1 MFSIIGLLF
10 RCRTD
15 ATLAVAGLLV
25 VAASGCNRALYRQ
38 RADCEVYGLVECA
51 NRQTRTPL
59 EKYTIRP
66 DVESRFFDADCPDLP
81 PMPPDDP
88 VSHRLMH
95 CVDGKRGWR
104 GWACYGKTP
113 FVENPAWQQNLP
125 LDESGALPLD
135 RGRAVELALI
145 NSRDYQSELENL
157 YLSALAVTYQRFRLD
172 AQFFG
177 GNSTFFTSD
186 GPARAGSVG
195 SLLQTDTDLV
205 MQKLFATGGELMV
218 GMANS
223 LVWQFAGPDE
233 YTASTLLDFSLV
245 QPLLRAGGREVVLE
259 ALTDSE
265 RALLANIRQMERY
278 RRGFYAEIV
287 TGRSPGAGPAPGG
300 LALAALSGGGGGA
313 GSGILSLLEEQ
324 VRIRNQ
330 RANVAGLHDSLEELE
345 AAYEAGR
352 IDRFQ
357 VDLARQALY
366 NSQSRL
372 LGIRTS
378 YQDRLDSYKLTL
390 GLPPELEIR
399 IEDPLLARFELID
412 PRLSDAQSDVAD
424 LLDELRD
431 PDRIAQPAEYL
442 PEISAARRR
451 VGAILEMVRR
461 DVQLL
466 EEVLPERREN
476 LAELARRDEVRR
488 GEVDRSAVDLAA
500 LERRAEAIARE
511 FLRLDEEL
519 QASLAALEALQ
530 QQAVAPLPGQVT
542 PLVLSVSRML
552 MGLALVQAEARLD
565 TITLVPIELD
575 SQTALMIARQNRRD
589 WRNAR
594 AALVDSWR
602 QIEVA
607 ANDLQSGLDVTFSGD
622 LSTLDDKP
630 FRFRGTTGR
639 LRVGLEFDAPLTR
652 LAERNV
658 YRETLINY
666 QRSRRA
672 YYAFEDRVSQGL
684 RTTLRAI
691 HRNQLDFELQR
702 AAVHVA
708 ISQVDLTQLRLQRPP
723 KPGEESKFGATTA
736 RDLVTALSGLLNAQ
750 NEFLGQW
757 VDYERQRLNLD
768 FDLGTM
774 ILDAEG
780 MWIDPGPIREA
791 DLSAGAEQDEFE
803 EIPLPDALSMPEPL
817 EVPQ

>member
-10 RCRTD
+10 RCRAC
-15 ATLAVAGLLV
+15 ATLPALGLLL
-25 VAASGCNRALYRQ
+25 VAASGCNRAFYRH

-51 NRQTRTPL
+51 NRRTRTPL
-59 EKYTIRP
+59 EHYTIRP
-66 DVESRFFDADCPDLP
+66 NVESRFFDPDCPDLP

-88 VSHRLMH
+88 VSHRLMR

-104 GWACYGKTP
+104 GWSCYGKTP
-113 FVENPAWQQNLP
+113 YVENPAWQQYLP
-125 LDESGALPLD
+125 FDEDGELLLD
-135 RGRAVELALI
+135 RRRAAQLALI
-145 NSRDYQSELENL
+145 NSRQYQSELENL

-195 SLLQTDTDLV
+195 SQLQTDTDLV

-233 YTASTLLDFSLV
+233 YTANTLLDFSLV

-265 RALLANIRQMERY
+265 RALLANIRQMERF

-300 LALAALSGGGGGA
+300 LTLGALSGGGGGA
-313 GSGILSLLEEQ
+313 GTGMLSLLEEQ

-378 YQDRLDSYKLTL
+378 FLDRLDTYKLTL

-412 PRLSDAQSDVAD
+412 PQLSDAQSDIAD
-424 LLDELRD
+424 LLDKLRD
-431 PDRIAQPAEYL
+431 PDRNARPAEYL
-442 PEISAARRR
+442 PEVSAARRR
-451 VGAILEMVRR
+451 VAEILEMVRR
-461 DVQLL
+461 DVQSLSN
-466 EEVLPERREN
+466 VLPQRREN
-476 LAELARRDEVRR
+476 LEKLARREEVRH
-488 GEVDRSAVDLAA
+488 GEVDRSAVDVAA
-500 LERRAEAIARE
+500 LDHRAEAIAQE
-511 FLRLDEEL
+511 FLRLDEQL
-519 QASLAALEALQ
+519 QAGLAAIEAIK
-530 QQAVAPLPGQVT
+530 QQAVAPLPAQVT
-542 PLVLSVSRML
+542 PLVLSISRML
-552 MGLALVQAEARLD
+552 MELALVQAEARLD

-589 WRNAR
+589 WKNAR

-622 LSTLDDKP
+622 LGTLDDRP

-658 YRETLINY
+658 YREALINY

-672 YYAFEDRVSQGL
+672 YYAFEDGVSQSLRATL
-684 RTTLRAI
+684 RTIR
-691 HRNQLDFELQR
+691 RNQLDFELQR

-736 RDLVTALSGLLNAQ
+736 RDLVTALSGLLSAQ

-774 ILDAEG
+774 MLDAEG
-780 MWIDPGPIREA
+780 MWIDPGAIREE
-791 DLSAGAEQDEFE
+791 DLAAGEEQDDFE
-803 EIPLPDALSMPEPL
+803 EIPLPDGVPLPELL
-817 EVPQ
+817 EAP